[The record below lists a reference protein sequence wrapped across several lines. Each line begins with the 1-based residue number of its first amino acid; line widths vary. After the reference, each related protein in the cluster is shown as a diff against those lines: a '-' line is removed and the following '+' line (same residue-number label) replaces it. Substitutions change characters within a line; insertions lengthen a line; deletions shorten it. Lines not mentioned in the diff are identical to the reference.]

1 MKLKSLLFGSAA
13 ILAVGTGAQAADL
26 PTAEPVDYVRI
37 CDAFGTGFYYLPGT
51 DTCLRVGGRVRVDA
65 TYVDDFD
72 EGDDDDD
79 DDDDDSSDFGD
90 DFFGIDQFTN
100 NYATRARGNIRLDA
114 RTQTDLGLIRA
125 FIDFEMQVGHG
136 GIDSEFTN
144 YPDQFALSAAFIQIS
159 NDMGTFTAGHS
170 GSFFDFFGSYG
181 FGSRI
186 DVDDP
191 TTESTQFA
199 FTFGGGN
206 GFSATLSIE
215 DPASAGRRRNGS
227 DFFIGLEED
236 YEGQEWPDLVG
247 NIRVDQGWGSLFLAG
262 VLHHIHDKEGHPED
276 GEGPDDDDE
285 LGWGVTAGAEV
296 KAGMF
301 SFATQGGYAD
311 GATGY
316 ITNDPGGVG
325 DISAGDD
332 DDDDED
338 GNETNN
344 GWSVRASAKAQ
355 FTPTAAWV
363 VDASYTEMNDESEDD
378 DASDDSY
385 SFWVA
390 KTALIWEPAPG
401 LVMGP
406 EVAYANID
414 FDGDD
419 GDNGDDDDDD
429 DDDADGESDD
439 IWGVMWRIQRS
450 F

>member
-13 ILAVGTGAQAADL
+13 VLAAGTGAQAADL
-26 PTAEPVDYVRI
+26 PTAEPVEYVRI
-37 CDAFGTGFYYLPGT
+37 CDAFGTGFFYIPGT
-51 DTCLRVGGRVRVDA
+51 DTCLQISGRVRVDA

-79 DDDDDSSDFGD
+79 DDDDDDGISIGD
-90 DFFGIDQFTN
+90 DFFGIDQNTN

-125 FIDFEMQVGHG
+125 FIGYEMQVGHG
-136 GIDSEFTN
+136 GLNSSVTN
-144 YPDQFALSAAFIQIS
+144 YSDQFALNAAFIQIS

-191 TTESTQFA
+191 TTEATLFA
-199 FTFGGGN
+199 YTFGGGN
-206 GFSATLSIE
+206 GFSATLSLE
-215 DPASAGRRRNGS
+215 DAASAGRRRNGS

-247 NIRVDQGWGSLFLAG
+247 NVRLDQGWGALFLAG

-276 GEGPDDDDE
+276 GEGPDDDDA

-296 KAGMF
+296 TAGIF
-301 SFATQGGYAD
+301 SFATQASYAD

-325 DISAGDD
+325 DLSAGDD
-332 DDDDED
+332 DDDDDESV
-338 GNETNN
+338 TNN
-344 GWSVRASAKAQ
+344 GWSIRAGVKTA
-355 FTPTAAWV
+355 FTPTVSWT
-363 VDASYTEMNDESEDD
+363 VDGSYTDMNDETDDD

-385 SFWVA
+385 RFWVA
-390 KTALIWEPAPG
+390 KTALIWNPVPG
-401 LVMGP
+401 LIMGP

-419 GDNGDDDDDD
+419 DDDDDD
-429 DDDADGESDD
+429 DDLDVEGESDD
-439 IWGVMWRIQRS
+439 VWGVMWRIQRD